1 MSGPQSGSRQG
12 GARSARLGSAGRV
25 SGGPVSA
32 GLGPGGRR
40 AVLVIGALSALK
52 AIALVMIAESL
63 ATSISAIAA
72 GTSGWRDAV
81 LLGAIGALVRA
92 GSTWAVGTIAAREA
106 VTAKTRIR
114 GELAEW
120 IADDAG
126 SAGLEEGSA
135 AVLATSGIDDL
146 DEYYGS
152 VIPAA
157 VGAVVVPV
165 VLVARILSL
174 DWISAVVIAV
184 TLPLVPLF
192 MVLIGLHTR
201 ERTDAASR
209 ALHRLADHLV
219 ELAHGLPVLVGL
231 GRVEEQ
237 TDALAGIQSELRRRT
252 SLTLRTAFLSA
263 LALELIGTLSVAVV
277 AVLLGIR
284 LMNGDAPL
292 ATALVVLLLAP
303 ECFGVVREV
312 GAAFH
317 ASQNGTSALRRVTEL
332 LATAPR
338 PRRAAAGRDVVV
350 TDLTVRFPGR
360 DDAALDAITTAFPRG
375 RLSAVIGP
383 SGAGKSTLLDALA
396 GTLGQEAEL
405 SGSVRGV
412 DPDRLALAA
421 QAPRFFGA
429 TVDEELE
436 LASDDRDAV
445 DAVLGRLDLAGLRGH
460 RPSELS
466 PGEGRRL
473 AVARAA
479 LRVRSGAT
487 TALFDEPTAHLDEAN
502 AVRVRELLAELVGT
516 AAIVVVTHDPALID
530 MADPVVRIPGRSHT
544 AAPRASERH
553 AAAPDQPAAAAIS
566 RSEQQVP
573 LAAATTSW
581 RADRADRSAGSTL
594 RALLAASPG
603 RWVLAVLLG
612 VAATGFGLALTAV
625 SAWLIVRAAEHP
637 EIMYLL
643 VAIVG
648 VRFFGLGRSVA
659 RYAERLVTHGAI
671 MSATDALR
679 LRIWRGI
686 AARGAGSRRLQEGG
700 AAVDYLVT
708 SLDEVRDLVPRVV
721 TPLAVGAIS
730 LAGVVTTVALLDPA
744 VAPAVGAVLVLAAVI
759 VPWLVRRGDAAA
771 SAGRVAVRAELGE
784 RITALAGAS
793 CELRANGMS
802 RAAVARVTAAASR
815 LAVLDRRAARSAGR
829 GTALLVLVTAGLA
842 VLVPLLAMSVRTAA
856 GSPSAETVAV
866 IALLAL
872 AAFEPLADATR
883 AVQRAPRL
891 AAVLTRLRPFLQQ
904 PERPEGGTSITA
916 PLAAVEFDALAA
928 RWPGARTEVFRGI
941 DARIDAGRW
950 LVVDGPSGSGKT
962 TLLTLL
968 LGDLAPDA
976 GSILVD
982 GVPLTSL
989 RREQWRERVA
999 WCPQEAHVFD
1009 STIRANLLIAR
1020 PRADAVS
1027 DEEMLQ
1033 ALTRVGLG
1041 PLLERMSDG
1050 LDARVGVSG
1059 GSLSGGERQRLAVAR
1074 ALLGRSELLLLDEP
1088 TAHLDEPTAAAMMAD
1103 IRVATRDRLVVLV
1116 SHRPADRAA
1125 GDRTLQLGGSAA
1137 AEQKEADQKER
1148 VAA

>member
-1 MSGPQSGSRQG
+1 MKGRWL
-12 GARSARLGSAGRV
+12 AARLGSV
-25 SGGPVSA
+25 
-32 GLGPGGRR
+32 GLGPGGSR
-40 AVLVIGALSALK
+40 AVLAIGALSAVR

-63 ATSISAIAA
+63 AVSIAAIAG
-72 GTSGWRDAV
+72 GTAAWRSAL
-81 LLGAIGALVRA
+81 LLGAIGALLRA
-92 GSTWAVGTIAAREA
+92 GSTWAIGTIAAHEA

-120 IADDAG
+120 IAAGGTDASLDGGLEAG
-126 SAGLEEGSA
+126 SAT
-135 AVLATSGIDDL
+135 VLATTGVDDL
-146 DEYYGS
+146 DDYFGS

-157 VGAVVVPV
+157 IAAVVVPV
-165 VLVARILSL
+165 VLGARILSL
-174 DWISAVVIAV
+174 DWLSAVVIAV

-192 MVLIGLHTR
+192 MALIGMHTR

-231 GRVEEQ
+231 GRVDEQ
-237 TDALAGIQSELRRRT
+237 TDALEGIQSELRRRT

-284 LMNGDAPL
+284 LMNGDVPL

-303 ECFGVVREV
+303 ECFGAVREV

-317 ASQNGTSALRRVTEL
+317 ASQNGTAALRRIREL
-332 LATAPR
+332 LATA
-338 PRRAAAGRDVVV
+338 RRAPMATAGRDVVV
-350 TDLTVRFPGR
+350 TGLTVRYPSR
-360 DDAALDAITTAFPRG
+360 IDAVVDGFSAEFPRC
-375 RLSAVIGP
+375 RLSVVVGP
-383 SGAGKSTLLDALA
+383 SGAGKSTLLGALA
-396 GTLGQEAEL
+396 GTLDSGAGL
-405 SGSVRGV
+405 SGSMRGV

-429 TVDEELE
+429 TVDEELQ
-436 LASDDRDAV
+436 LVAADRAAV
-445 DAVLGRLDLAGLRGH
+445 DGILAELDLTRLRDR

-466 PGEGRRL
+466 PGEARRL

-487 TALFDEPTAHLDEAN
+487 TALFDEPTAHLDELN
-502 AVRVRELLAELVGT
+502 AARVRGVLASLT
-516 AAIVVVTHDPALID
+516 ASAAVIVVSHDPALIGV
-530 MADPVVRIPGRSHT
+530 ADAVVRMPEPARS
-544 AAPRASERH
+544 RASIPRSSDSLARREATGPLGGSQNAPDHTRH
-553 AAAPDQPAAAAIS
+553 AAGSAAGHAAGN
-566 RSEQQVP
+566 
-573 LAAATTSW
+573 AAT
-581 RADRADRSAGSTL
+581 RAADSSAATL
-594 RALLAASPG
+594 RALLAASPR
-603 RWVLAVLLG
+603 RWALAILLG
-612 VAATGFGLALTAV
+612 VAATGFGLSLTAV

-671 MSATDALR
+671 MTATDALR

-730 LAGVVTTVALLDPA
+730 LAGIVTTVALLDPA
-744 VAPAVGAVLVLAAVI
+744 VAPVIGATLVLAAIV
-759 VPWLVRRGDAAA
+759 VPWLVRRTDAAA
-771 SAGRVAVRAELGE
+771 SAGRVAARSALGE
-784 RITALAGAS
+784 RITALTRAS
-793 CELRANGMS
+793 AELRANGMS
-802 RAAVARVTAAASR
+802 RAAVARVQASNSD
-815 LAVLDRRAARSAGR
+815 LATLDRRAARSAGR
-829 GTALLVLVTAGLA
+829 GTALLTLVTAGLA
-842 VLVPLLAMSVRTAA
+842 VLVPLLAMSSGTPSA
-856 GSPSAETVAV
+856 GAPSAETVAV
-866 IALLAL
+866 IALLSL

-891 AAVLTRLRPFLQQ
+891 AAVLARLRPFLDQ
-904 PERPEGGTSITA
+904 PDRVGGTQNLEQPI
-916 PLAAVEFDALAA
+916 AAVELDALAA
-928 RWPGARTEVFRGI
+928 RWPGTSTRVFSGLEG
-941 DARIDAGRW
+941 RIEPGRW

-968 LGDLAPDA
+968 LGELEPA
-976 GSILVD
+976 GGGILVD
-982 GVPLTSL
+982 GIPLPVV
-989 RREQWRERVA
+989 RRDDWRERVA

-1020 PRADAVS
+1020 RRTDPVS
-1027 DEEMLQ
+1027 DDEMRAVLV
-1033 ALTRVGLG
+1033 RVGLE
-1041 PLLERMSDG
+1041 PLLDRLTEG

-1103 IRVATRDRLVVLV
+1103 IRAATRGRLVVLV
-1116 SHRPADRAA
+1116 SHSADDRQRTDRTIHLGAPADS
-1125 GDRTLQLGGSAA
+1125 GLN
-1137 AEQKEADQKER
+1137 ER